1 MSTPAD
7 ISQSLSQ
14 GANETAERL
23 ARRPKPKAL
32 LIRDTPRVSFELFP
46 PSTPEGQ
53 TGFVDTA
60 DQLDVLGGTFM
71 SVTYGASGTSQA
83 RTLNALQTLTSRCT
97 TPMAGHLTCAG
108 ESKGAVMAV
117 VEAYRTAGVG
127 QVIALRGDPP
137 RGQSTFQPH
146 PRGFASAFE
155 LVSAI
160 SRRGGFDIGV
170 AAYPE
175 VHPEARSDK
184 DDLDNLKRKIDAGAR
199 YAITQF
205 FFEADTFLRFR
216 DRAVAAG
223 IQAPIIPG
231 ILPVVN
237 LKRTVTMAKAC
248 GTHVPGWVESL
259 FDGLADAPR
268 VRTLVSA
275 TIAAELCTRLR
286 DHGVDR
292 FHFYTLNRSE
302 LAWAVCRML
311 GLRTVQ
317 RTQPCPSAA
326 ASHA

>member
-1 MSTPAD
+1 MSTRTD

-14 GANETAERL
+14 GASETAERL

-32 LIRDTPRVSFELFP
+32 LLRDTPRVSFELFP

-53 TGFVDTA
+53 TGFFDTA

-97 TPMAGHLTCAG
+97 TPMAGHLTCVGAAK
-108 ESKGAVMAV
+108 EAVMAV
-117 VEAYRTAGVG
+117 VEAYSTAGVG

-137 RGQSTFQPH
+137 RGRSTFQPH
-146 PRGFASAFE
+146 PRGFSSASE

-160 SRRGGFDIGV
+160 SHRGGFDIGV

-175 VHPEARSDK
+175 VHPEAHSGK

-223 IQAPIIPG
+223 IHAPIIPG

-237 LKRTVTMAKAC
+237 LKRTITMARTC
-248 GTHVPGWVESL
+248 GTHVPAWVASL
-259 FDGLADAPR
+259 FDGLDEAPR

-286 DHGVDR
+286 DQGVDR

-311 GLRTVQ
+311 GLRAVE
-317 RTQPCPSAA
+317 RAQPCRSAA